1 MATIA
6 QNLNELKEQLPSDV
20 TLVAV
25 SKTKPAE
32 MIMEAY
38 ETGHRI
44 FGENKVQELTDK
56 YEQLPKDIRWH
67 MIGHLQ
73 RNKVKY
79 IAPFVSLI
87 HGVDSFRLL
96 KTINKEAAKNNRII
110 PCLFQIHIADEETKF
125 GLDENELFE
134 ILESADYKSLINIQI
149 KGLMGMATFTDDMEK
164 VRSEFRYLK
173 TLFDKTKNNY
183 FSSDDAF
190 SILSMGMSGDYQI
203 AVEEGSN
210 MVRIGSAVF
219 GERQYH

>member
-25 SKTKPAE
+25 SKTKPGE

-44 FGENKVQELTDK
+44 FGENKVQELADK

-134 ILESADYKSLINIQI
+134 ILESADYKNLSNIQI
-149 KGLMGMATFTDDMEK
+149 KGLMGMATFTDDREK
-164 VRSEFRYLK
+164 VRSEFRFLK

-183 FSSDDAF
+183 FRSDDAF

>member
-1 MATIA
+1 
-6 QNLNELKEQLPSDV
+6 
-20 TLVAV
+20 
-25 SKTKPAE
+25 
-32 MIMEAY
+32 AY

-44 FGENKVQELTDK
+44 FGENKVQELADK

-134 ILESADYKSLINIQI
+134 ILESADYKNLSNIQI
-149 KGLMGMATFTDDMEK
+149 KGLMGMATFTDDREK
-164 VRSEFRYLK
+164 VRSEFRFLK

-183 FSSDDAF
+183 FRSDDAF

>member
-1 MATIA
+1 MASIA
-6 QNLNELKEQLPSDV
+6 QNLNKLKEQLPSGV

-25 SKTKPAE
+25 SKTKPGE

-44 FGENKVQELTDK
+44 FGENKVQELADK

-134 ILESADYKSLINIQI
+134 ILESADYKNLSNIQI
-149 KGLMGMATFTDDMEK
+149 KGLMGMATFTDDREK
-164 VRSEFRYLK
+164 VRSEFRFLK

-183 FSSDDAF
+183 FRSDDAF

>member
-6 QNLNELKEQLPSDV
+6 QKLNELKKQLPSGV

-44 FGENKVQELTDK
+44 FGENKVQELSDK

-87 HGVDSFRLL
+87 HSVDSFRLL

-110 PCLFQIHIADEETKF
+110 PCLFQIHIANEETKF

-134 ILESADYKSLINIQI
+134 ILESADYKSLSNIQI

-164 VRSEFRYLK
+164 VRYEFRYLK

-183 FSSDDAF
+183 FSSDEAF
-190 SILSMGMSGDYQI
+190 SILSMGMSGDYQT